1 MATLLLSAA
10 GAAIGG
16 ASGVSAFGLSGMV
29 LGRAVGATIGRAID
43 QRLLSSGS
51 DPVEH
56 GRVDRFRFTGAGE
69 GGPIARIYG
78 RMRIGGQ
85 VIWATRFV
93 ETATTTGG
101 GKGAPPTPRTTTY
114 SYSVSLAVAIC
125 EGTIARVGR
134 IWADGVELD
143 RQSVTLR
150 IHQGGDD
157 QMPDSLMEAVEGLGQ
172 VPAYRG
178 VAYAVFEDL
187 DLAPFGNRVPQFS
200 FEVVRPAR
208 PAGTGL
214 VPAPSDMLR
223 AVAMIP
229 GTGEYALSTTPVHF
243 SGALGAAGAANVS
256 AEGGLPDFT
265 QSLETLHDTLPN
277 LTSVSLI
284 YCWFGDDLRAGRC
297 TVKPKVETRGREGAG
312 QPWTVG
318 GLTRSGADEIARD
331 EDDRPVYGGTPCD
344 AGVIEA
350 IQAIRAKGVEVM
362 FYPLMLM
369 EILAGNGLSDP
380 WGGAEQAAFPWRGRV
395 TGEIAP
401 GLAGSTDQSAQNGV
415 DCLAFFGT
423 VKATDFAVTNGV
435 VHYSGPQEWSYARYI
450 LHSAALCAA
459 AGGVDAFCIGSELRG
474 VTRMRDEAGYPAVD
488 QLVAL
493 AAEVRSLLP
502 DADLT
507 YAADWSEYFGH
518 QPQDGSGEVVFHL
531 DPLWADD
538 NIDFIG
544 IDNYMPLSDWRDGTD
559 HADAEWSS
567 ILDLEYLKA
576 NIEGGEGWD
585 WYYPSDTARLA
596 QRREAITDGQGG
608 TPWIYRY
615 KALRDWWSNVHTDRV
630 DAQRRS
636 VLSGGDEPL
645 GWAPRLAASVSVVV
659 DASGLLGAPVS
670 VSGGA
675 DPWQGI
681 ETHHAVRFEPEDEH
695 ELRLTLKPGT
705 AGGFRVR
712 LLADGS
718 PFAELVSDGVF
729 ASPGVTTYL
738 GASVYGVEVAEAAD
752 GATVL
757 RLVFALPVAAD
768 VRVSVGPGACSPS
781 EDVIVFGAAVIP
793 WPYPSTAW
801 EPQSKP
807 IRFTEFGCPAIDKGS
822 NQPNTFL
829 DPKSAESLAPYFSTG
844 RRDDVMQAQYL
855 RAVLDYWLDP
865 ETNPVSDVYGGKMID
880 VARAHAW
887 AWDARPWPAFPHDLE
902 RWSDGAN
909 WQTGHWLTGRLDA
922 APLDLVVA
930 EICETAGLLHYDVS
944 RLHGLVRGHV
954 SGQTETARAALQPLM
969 IAHGFDA
976 VEAEGRLTFRPM
988 PRVPGAQVSDAQTAL
1003 DEEDRGGI
1011 SRVRAAEAETMGR
1024 LRIGYTDGEATY
1036 DDRVAEAALPGDD
1049 ADAVTD
1055 LGLPL
1060 ALIPSEALGIAER
1073 RLAEARVARDS
1084 IAFSMPPSARSMG
1097 AGEVIALPDGSTWRI
1112 DHVLDRGAR
1121 DIQAVRVEPSTA
1133 DPSDVTLEPAPV
1145 APFLP
1150 PLPVSPIFM
1159 DLPLLTGEEVPHAP
1173 HVAVAATPWPGSVA
1187 VYKAPGPDG
1196 FVLNRL
1202 VERGAIAGTLL
1213 TPLAA
1218 APVGVWDRGDPVR
1231 VRIASGLLS
1240 SAEADAVLNGAN
1252 VAAIGPGDGAGWEVL
1267 QFAKA
1272 ELVTDEEWEISLRLR
1287 GQAGSDA
1294 DMPAVWPEGSVFV
1307 LLDTAVTQ
1315 VDLPASARGLARHWR
1330 VGPARR
1336 ALDDPSY
1343 VERVLAFDGIG
1354 LRPLRP
1360 VHLRVQ
1366 GAGPDLEFGWIR
1378 RGRID
1383 ADSWSGLDVPLG
1395 EGVEQYHL
1403 RIVDASGLRREAM
1416 TSTPAFTYGA
1426 VERAADGTQ
1435 TPFAIEVAQV
1445 SDRFGPGPY
1454 ARIEIHD

>member
-1 MATLLLSAA
+1 VVLGGRGAGKTRAGTEWVRGQVE
-10 GAAIGG
+10 GAA
-16 ASGVSAFGLSGMV
+16 
-29 LGRAVGATIGRAID
+29 
-43 QRLLSSGS
+43 
-51 DPVEH
+51 PE
-56 GRVDRFRFTGAGE
+56 
-69 GGPIARIYG
+69 
-78 RMRIGGQ
+78 
-85 VIWATRFV
+85 
-93 ETATTTGG
+93 
-101 GKGAPPTPRTTTY
+101 
-114 SYSVSLAVAIC
+114 
-125 EGTIARVGR
+125 
-134 IWADGVELD
+134 
-143 RQSVTLR
+143 
-150 IHQGGDD
+150 
-157 QMPDSLMEAVEGLGQ
+157 
-172 VPAYRG
+172 
-178 VAYAVFEDL
+178 
-187 DLAPFGNRVPQFS
+187 
-200 FEVVRPAR
+200 
-208 PAGTGL
+208 
-214 VPAPSDMLR
+214 
-223 AVAMIP
+223 
-229 GTGEYALSTTPVHF
+229 
-243 SGALGAAGAANVS
+243 
-256 AEGGLPDFT
+256 
-265 QSLETLHDTLPN
+265 
-277 LTSVSLI
+277 
-284 YCWFGDDLRAGRC
+284 
-297 TVKPKVETRGREGAG
+297 
-312 QPWTVG
+312 
-318 GLTRSGADEIARD
+318 
-331 EDDRPVYGGTPCD
+331 D
-344 AGVIEA
+344 AGV
-350 IQAIRAKGVEVM
+350 
-362 FYPLMLM
+362 
-369 EILAGNGLSDP
+369 
-380 WGGAEQAAFPWRGRV
+380 
-395 TGEIAP
+395 
-401 GLAGSTDQSAQNGV
+401 
-415 DCLAFFGT
+415 
-423 VKATDFAVTNGV
+423 
-435 VHYSGPQEWSYARYI
+435 AR
-450 LHSAALCAA
+450 
-459 AGGVDAFCIGSELRG
+459 R
-474 VTRMRDEAGYPAVD
+474 
-488 QLVAL
+488 VAL
-493 AAEVRSLLP
+493 IGE
-502 DADLT
+502 T
-507 YAADWSEYFGH
+507 YDQAVA
-518 QPQDGSGEVVFHL
+518 VMV
-531 DPLWADD
+531 
-538 NIDFIG
+538 
-544 IDNYMPLSDWRDGTD
+544 
-559 HADAEWSS
+559 
-567 ILDLEYLKA
+567 K
-576 NIEGGEGWD
+576 
-585 WYYPSDTARLA
+585 
-596 QRREAITDGQGG
+596 
-608 TPWIYRY
+608 
-615 KALRDWWSNVHTDRV
+615 
-630 DAQRRS
+630 
-636 VLSGGDEPL
+636 GD
-645 GWAPRLAASVSVVV
+645 
-659 DASGLLGAPVS
+659 SGLL
-670 VSGGA
+670 
-675 DPWQGI
+675 
-681 ETHHAVRFEPEDEH
+681 
-695 ELRLTLKPGT
+695 
-705 AGGFRVR
+705 
-712 LLADGS
+712 
-718 PFAELVSDGVF
+718 
-729 ASPGVTTYL
+729 
-738 GASVYGVEVAEAAD
+738 
-752 GATVL
+752 
-757 RLVFALPVAAD
+757 
-768 VRVSVGPGACSPS
+768 ACSPPDRRPRWVSS
-781 EDVIVFGAAVIP
+781 ERRLVWPNGAEARVYSANDP
-793 WPYPSTAW
+793 EALRGPQFDCAW
-801 EPQSKP
+801 AD
-807 IRFTEFGCPAIDKGS
+807 EFGCPAIDKGS